1 MIGDLG
7 NNFDQNIGMMG
18 RQFEDFGD
26 TLGDQFQTVGSQ
38 MEHHFGNV
46 GSQVEEQFEDV
57 GNKFGQHMSS
67 VGSNLGE
74 HISSVGS
81 NIDQLGSQIENSFNH
96 QFGNFENSMDV
107 FGTNLLGHFDNQL
120 GNTPFGGNIDVFGMF
135 GRSRVPWWKKENVC
149 VERKVLEEEDDQP
162 KNINIVSS
170 GNSNFH
176 MQVNQCV
183 EGEDY
188 YECSNTVA
196 DDGTVKTMKATYSC
210 CHGFKKV
217 GRGECPQLDIKS
229 LDETIEDLVGK
240 EYLNLVVENG
250 LESMLSNVTIFVP
263 NDEAVEDFRRDMDE
277 LSSFTQAE
285 NVVYSIDDGL
295 IYRRKKRSIMIVEQP
310 ELPDIVAGH
319 IVKGFVNT
327 KDFSNDELVA
337 SENTDTDQIR
347 MTIYPT
353 HPEKTI
359 MANCAKVTSKDNH
372 AVNGIVH
379 IVNKVILPA
388 KNTIYDILGTDLQ
401 FKTFMSALETND
413 LGEVL
418 AKEGHFTVFASTDEA
433 FEKLDELTREK
444 VLGNRGCA
452 KDIIE
457 SHIISSV
464 ICSGIVENKVKI
476 SNMLGKD
483 MLMTRDE
490 DGNILVEGIKLMM
503 KDKMATNGVIHVI
516 EDVIIQKSVMSII
529 DHLKKKNSHKLL
541 DLLEKTGLTKTVEN
555 LSNLTFFA
563 PSEKAISEIPKEL
576 MDELVKDGKRLEEIV
591 LHHIATEKK
600 GSCHLFNNQHL
611 DTVGGQKLRI
621 NLHKHFGHRHAL
633 GTQTHHAELYLF
645 LIKALDL
652 RSDGSFEMTPEVEDS
667 VINSFLGLVL
677 KLKPSEMQAL
687 FKRFIEWVGIE
698 NTSTYHPRSLTFF
711 RFMQAAMTK
720 FQKLFSPFFSMSFQ
734 LLISFLKEMYE
745 VNEEEEEC
753 LEEPPR
759 KRRKLNSESQREFMQ
774 KRQTAILRSS
784 EIFFTLEEENTYM
797 NKGAFNL
804 VLEPLC
810 QQLVLARILQ
820 PEQEYLRWAQ
830 TIFIPTIVA
839 FAETT
844 AEDVLLMA
852 LNGCLVKHSRS
863 SSVEVRLASVEA
875 ITNIFQVVRI
885 RYLSCLPETLV
896 ALDELLQDSDDRMEY
911 RTKALIEIIEEL
923 TGESI
928 EDHMN

>member
-1 MIGDLG
+1 MQTPQGLGFVALLLAGLCQGAPGFGFENTYEDMMKAFGTFRPPFKKIDSMIGDLG

-217 GRGECPQLDIKS
+217 GRGECTQLDIKS
-229 LDETIEDLVGK
+229 LDETIEDLGGK

-418 AKEGHFTVFASTDEA
+418 AKEGHFTVFAPTDEA

-444 VLGNRGCA
+444 VLGNGGCA

-457 SHIISSV
+457 SHILSSV

-633 GTQTHHAELYLF
+633 GTVQCARIIENDENVCGGKVHTIDRVLTPPA
-645 LIKALDL
+645 
-652 RSDGSFEMTPEVEDS
+652 GNVFETLKKDHTQ
-667 VINSFLGLVL
+667 FL
-677 KLKPSEMQAL
+677 KLVEFAGVKNDLSEGLHTVLAPLDSAFDKLDDDVKSKMFEEKEIAESVVKNHIIADAL
-687 FKRFIEWVGIE
+687 CCAGVPKISGFFQM
-698 NTSTYHPRSLTFF
+698 SLG
-711 RFMQAAMTK
+711 K
-720 FQKLFSPFFSMSFQ
+720 
-734 LLISFLKEMYE
+734 
-745 VNEEEEEC
+745 
-753 LEEPPR
+753 
-759 KRRKLNSESQREFMQ
+759 
-774 KRQTAILRSS
+774 RSS
-784 EIFFTLEEENTYM
+784 LGEGISIRRSNGGHIYANQSAVVRCDLAATNGVVHSVDALLLPRHLQR
-797 NKGAFNL
+797 KGANKKKF
-804 VLEPLC
+804 
-810 QQLVLARILQ
+810 
-820 PEQEYLRWAQ
+820 WM
-830 TIFIPTIVA
+830 F
-839 FAETT
+839 
-844 AEDVLLMA
+844 
-852 LNGCLVKHSRS
+852 
-863 SSVEVRLASVEA
+863 
-875 ITNIFQVVRI
+875 
-885 RYLSCLPETLV
+885 
-896 ALDELLQDSDDRMEY
+896 
-911 RTKALIEIIEEL
+911 
-923 TGESI
+923 
-928 EDHMN
+928 